1 MGIKELSQQFKHFLV
16 DKDID
21 FGEDKE
27 HNIIS
32 FKYNELSYLFV
43 TQNDTGNYFRMILP
57 RILAVGETERNEMLE
72 TLNEMN
78 SNFKC
83 VKSTIEN
90 NEVWMKVEQLV
101 YSTQDVNTLFNSTL
115 QLLESVILYLRNRIA
130 EKQITEN
137 DD

>member
-16 DKDID
+16 DKEID
-21 FGEDKE
+21 FSEDKE

-72 TLNEMN
+72 SLNEMN

-130 EKQITEN
+130 EKQTTASE
-137 DD
+137 D

>member
-16 DKDID
+16 DKEID
-21 FGEDKE
+21 FSEDKE

-101 YSTQDVNTLFNSTL
+101 YSTQDINTLFNSTL

-137 DD
+137 ED

>member
-115 QLLESVILYLRNRIA
+115 QLLESVILYLRNRVA
-130 EKQITEN
+130 EKQITESE
-137 DD
+137 D

>member
-21 FGEDKE
+21 FSEDKE

-57 RILAVGETERNEMLE
+57 RILAVGETERSEMLE

-90 NEVWMKVEQLV
+90 DEVWMKVEQLV

-130 EKQITEN
+130 EKQITESE
-137 DD
+137 D

>member
-101 YSTQDVNTLFNSTL
+101 YSTQDINTLFNSTL
-115 QLLESVILYLRNRIA
+115 QLLESVILYFRNRIA

-137 DD
+137 ED

>member
-21 FGEDKE
+21 FSEDKE

-90 NEVWMKVEQLV
+90 DEVWMKVEQLV

-130 EKQITEN
+130 EKQITDSE
-137 DD
+137 D